1 MGVKDGFGW
10 RKISFMLIYDM
21 NFIFDSMSII
31 GSGLKCY

>member
-1 MGVKDGFGW
+1 MGLGE
-10 RKISFMLIYDM
+10 KISFKLIYDM